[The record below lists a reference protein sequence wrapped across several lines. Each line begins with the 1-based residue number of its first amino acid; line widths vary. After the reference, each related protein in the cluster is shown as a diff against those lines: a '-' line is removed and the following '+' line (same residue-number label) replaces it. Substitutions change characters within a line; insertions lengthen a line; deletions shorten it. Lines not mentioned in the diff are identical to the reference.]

1 MVLAMVGVRG
11 PLIRDLMAMQ
21 QVTSSHTH
29 TLSYTSAPTNLRI

>member
-21 QVTSSHTH
+21 QVTSS
-29 TLSYTSAPTNLRI
+29 YTIIHFGAPTNLRI